1 MGNEPEKKLI
11 TTQVVSASTGKS
23 QESWRLAAEAELNNF
38 LDMSAIHESTA
49 EERAAH
55 GRPLPMICVWT
66 EAGERFKCRA
76 CVCGN
81 FATPDPEMKSWTAQA
96 EPSSFLASLK
106 LGCLRGWTRSKHDV
120 KGAFLYAGIPKDRVV
135 IVQPPALWVR
145 WGLVPQGVT
154 WTLDKAVY
162 GLCESPA
169 WWGEERDKQLRGL
182 RWTDPM
188 TKISYFLAQNPADS
202 QVWHLRQA
210 GVKDETILGTL
221 LVYVDDFLLQ
231 TLPGS
236 MRTSFLDALGSV
248 WTLAKERSLLRAAAV
263 EGGSAPRR

>member
-1 MGNEPEKKLI
+1 MEIDDEWAVHGGTGADSQQDDPVTADLPVGPGETAETTTIPEGPQEGELEADEPLPPRTPNRRQRRALAWLLRKQGRWYARAAAAMGNEPEKKLI

-55 GRPLPMICVWT
+55 GRPLPMTCVWT

-81 FATPDPEMKSWTAQA
+81 FATPDPEMKFWTAQA

-154 WTLDKAVY
+154 WTLDMFTAY
-162 GLCESPA
+162 ASH
-169 WWGEERDKQLRGL
+169 RRGGAKSA
-182 RWTDPM
+182 TSNFEDC
-188 TKISYFLAQNPADS
+188 
-202 QVWHLRQA
+202 A
-210 GVKDETILGTL
+210 G
-221 LVYVDDFLLQ
+221 Q
-231 TLPGS
+231 T
-236 MRTSFLDALGSV
+236 R
-248 WTLAKERSLLRAAAV
+248 
-263 EGGSAPRR
+263 